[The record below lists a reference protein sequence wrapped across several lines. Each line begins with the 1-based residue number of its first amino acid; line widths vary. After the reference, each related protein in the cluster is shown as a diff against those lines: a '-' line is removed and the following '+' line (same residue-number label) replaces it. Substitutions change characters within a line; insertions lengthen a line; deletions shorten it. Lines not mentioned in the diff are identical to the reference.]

1 MSQAP
6 PINLDTKPKRSVS
19 FLNHDAESKRASR
32 LGRSSFQ
39 PGRRKGYVRKGPVQ
53 SDDDSEEDEE
63 EEDDIEEDDE
73 EQDQPI
79 VSTGNH
85 SAEYELAS
93 ANVPVNATA
102 TATANVNY
110 EEINRPI
117 SQTLMSKAAV
127 RPGQNYVRKA
137 PVNSDTESET
147 DEEAEQVRTSPPSSQ
162 VTAAGAMPAVDGSD
176 SESDKDKEAGELAR
190 LFAAHTR
197 IAGPGQNY
205 VRKAPVNS
213 DTESDEEEAAAT
225 SKTSLSNPMQG
236 KAPGAAALQGQG
248 RPASAI
254 VNQNLANASA
264 TALNASPAHSRA
276 QSQEAGLLGVSS
288 SASTASMV
296 NGSRSHSPSMAA
308 VATSSALGGGA
319 PNLTFV
325 PGVGMTMANSSATSL
340 TNGSSA
346 SAQSHLASSMAI
358 YQQQQQ
364 EMMLIMQ
371 QQQIQIATMQQQ
383 QQAYQLLVLQQQQQ
397 HQQQLQAVQLQH
409 SRAASSNG
417 SVLGKDLADDSDDDV
432 PLGEKQQQLPVIPAL
447 PELPQFNSL
456 MDTTT
461 ILSQSGTPP
470 LQQPQ
475 PILAGAGPSAAHILR
490 QSSPKLQD
498 GRSRQTSVSSV
509 HSVRSGSPVP
519 MMTLPHLHAL
529 PLVSSPLNPAT
540 SSPLLQHQVLALQQ
554 QQQAH
559 TFSEGDLQHPPQQ
572 LGPGSLL
579 TSSFPAGYR
588 HSMQSLSLGQLNP
601 DRGSVT
607 SLHSTGSNGSSGSGS
622 GSKSTNTS
630 SNNPGQRHSFM
641 AQSPAQQ
648 LQLQQQLLQQQ
659 QLQQQQLQQQ
669 QLLLQQQ
676 QQQQYHHHHLL
687 PHQHQ
692 TLIQSLTPSPTG
704 SPLPFMGHHVPHA
717 QPQHHHS
724 TLIHVEAKPPPPQ
737 TGLVGAITAME
748 RDKKLAKAQ
757 GTNQLQYQ
765 HQQQQHQMQMS
776 AEKERWLQEQ
786 RRLAWESSAQI
797 PSQLPQQQQQ
807 QQLLYPNMTLAQQQ
821 QLMQQ
826 VQPQPWTAEDEE
838 DDDKP
843 LGIH

>member
-1 MSQAP
+1 MAQAP
-6 PINLDTKPKRSVS
+6 PLNLTTKPKRSVS
-19 FLNHDAESKRASR
+19 FLNHDPASKKDSR

-53 SDDDSEEDEE
+53 SDDESEEGDEEEVNEIDEE
-63 EEDDIEEDDE
+63 EEEED
-73 EQDQPI
+73 QDQAT
-79 VSTGNH
+79 VSTGSNN
-85 SAEYELAS
+85 SAGFEPAPTTVS
-93 ANVPVNATA
+93 ANATA
-102 TATANVNY
+102 SVNLS
-110 EEINRPI
+110 EINQPI

-137 PVNSDTESET
+137 PVNSDSESDA
-147 DEEAEQVRTSPPSSQ
+147 DEEAEQVQTSPPPSSHG
-162 VTAAGAMPAVDGSD
+162 TPGLAKPAVDGS
-176 SESDKDKEAGELAR
+176 ESDSDRDKEPGGLVR
-190 LFAAHTR
+190 SFAAHAR
-197 IAGPGQNY
+197 ISGPGQNY

-213 DTESDEEEAAAT
+213 DTESDEEGTPAT
-225 SKTSLSNPMQG
+225 SKANSMNAIQG
-236 KAPGAAALQGQG
+236 KPTATAALQAQG
-248 RPASAI
+248 RPASTI
-254 VNQNLANASA
+254 FNQNLANVSA
-264 TALNASPAHSRA
+264 TSLNATPVHSRV
-276 QSQEAGLLGVSS
+276 QSLEAGHLGVSS
-288 SASTASMV
+288 PAVNNSMT
-296 NGSRSHSPSMAA
+296 NGARGQSPAMAA
-308 VATSSALGGGA
+308 VATSSATGYA

-340 TNGSSA
+340 SNSSSA
-346 SAQSHLASSMAI
+346 SAQNHLASSMAI

-383 QQAYQLLVLQQQQQ
+383 QQAYQLLVLQQQQ
-397 HQQQLQAVQLQH
+397 HHHQQLQAVQLQH

-417 SVLGKDLADDSDDDV
+417 SLVGKDLEDDSDDDV
-432 PLGEKQQQLPVIPAL
+432 PLGEKQQQLPTIPAL
-447 PELPQFNSL
+447 PELPQLASFTSL

-461 ILSQSGTPP
+461 TPARSGTPP

-475 PILAGAGPSAAHILR
+475 PVLAGTAPSAAHILM
-490 QSSPKLQD
+490 QSSPQLQD

-509 HSVRSGSPVP
+509 HSVRSSSPNL

-540 SSPLLQHQVLALQQ
+540 SSPLLQHQIIAQQ
-554 QQQAH
+554 QQQQQTQA
-559 TFSEGDLQHPPQQ
+559 FSDGEVPHPPQQ

-579 TSSFPAGYR
+579 TSSFPVGYR

-622 GSKSTNTS
+622 GSKPNNNNNS
-630 SNNPGQRHSFM
+630 SQRLSFM
-641 AQSPAQQ
+641 SQSPAQH
-648 LQLQQQLLQQQ
+648 LQLQQHQQH
-659 QLQQQQLQQQ
+659 
-669 QLLLQQQ
+669 QQQ
-676 QQQQYHHHHLL
+676 QQHFL
-687 PHQHQ
+687 PYQHQ
-692 TLIQSLTPSPTG
+692 TLLQSLTPSPAG
-704 SPLPFMGHHVPHA
+704 SPLSFMGHPPHA
-717 QPQHHHS
+717 LGQPQHHHA

-765 HQQQQHQMQMS
+765 HQQQQHQMHMS

-786 RRLAWESSAQI
+786 RRLAWESSGQM
-797 PSQLPQQQQQ
+797 PPLQQQQQQQQQQHLMNMQQLQFQQQ

-826 VQPQPWTAEDEE
+826 AQPQPWTVEDE
-838 DDDKP
+838 DDDNKP
-843 LGIH
+843 LGGH